1 MANTLAKFKKYT
13 DKLDEVYQNAAVT
26 SILDGDGA
34 LVQMGANAGEMIIP
48 KISMDGLA
56 DYSRNGGYVA
66 GDVTLSSETVNFNY
80 DRGRVFTVD
89 AMDDEETAGVAFG
102 RLAGEFVRTRVA
114 PEMDAFRFAAYASH
128 AGIGKKAGKLS
139 GGDEVLAALLEG
151 QNTMDDAE
159 VPEDQRY
166 LFISPGLYNLILNV
180 DTTKSK
186 AVLDSF
192 QQVIKVPKSRFYTQI
207 TLHDGSTE
215 GQTAGGFS
223 KGEAAQ
229 EINFMIV
236 HKPALLQYPKHTV
249 NKIIAP
255 QDNQTS
261 DGWKF
266 FYRAYG
272 LADVYENKAAGIYL
286 HSAA

>member
-13 DKLDEVYQNAAVT
+13 DKLDEVYQNAAIT
-26 SILDGDGA
+26 SVLDGDGL

-89 AMDDEETAGVAFG
+89 AMDNEETAGAAFG
-102 RLAGEFVRTRVA
+102 RLAGEFVRTKVA
-114 PEMDAFRFAAYASH
+114 PEMDAFRFAAYATH
-128 AGIGKKAGKLS
+128 DGIGKKTGELT
-139 GGDEVLAALLEG
+139 GGSDVLAALLEG
-151 QNTMDDAE
+151 QNVMDDAE

-166 LFISPGLYNLILNV
+166 LFISSGLYNLILNV
-180 DTTKSK
+180 DTITSK

-192 QQVIKVPKSRFYTQI
+192 EKVVKVPKSRFYTEILLQ
-207 TLHDGSTE
+207 DGSTE
-215 GQTAGGFS
+215 GQTEGGFI
-223 KGEAAQ
+223 KGDAAKQ
-229 EINFMIV
+229 INFMII

-272 LADVYENKAAGIYL
+272 LAEIYENKTAGIYL
-286 HSAA
+286 HSKA